1 MTTKLKK
8 LWLFVASAVMA
19 ITAIFAVGCVSNDGD
34 GDSEGNACATHTYGE
49 WVIVKEP
56 TDTEKGLR
64 KHTCTVCGNVEE
76 EELQSL
82 TSAVTAAIKTPAM
95 TKGTGIDLTIEPFTL
110 TYTTADKMSES
121 GSDALKIILTRAQTI
136 DCFGGY
142 AYLGIGDDGL
152 LYAYGKYSMHSVDSV
167 TTIATGKTETTDNGV
182 GEVSFLLDKDTFY
195 LAMTVYEKDEATGK
209 YTVKNED
216 ESMMTSGSIDDF
228 IAEQAGWLQTAA
240 QLILRNTEK
249 FFGFI
254 GTDLRPFAEK
264 VAAAFGMDA
273 EEAQKLVLSM
283 IFTERKTDD
292 GYVLTDKENLFL
304 NFSND
309 VTTLKINALLDKYF
323 GAGTYAKLEALP
335 EILDWKIGDTMTLL
349 AAKGI
354 TVEKITAIADK
365 ATQLLTGDD
374 TATLKDVTGLDLNE
388 IIDSYKDV
396 TLGELLAKLSADEKV
411 DYEAKAA
418 DLLNTLRSF
427 YYNLSQVADPYGAE
441 TDGSNFEATY
451 NENWAQFKTT
461 YPDSDWDHY
470 VALVQEAY
478 KTKAGDTA
486 YAQYFGANCTKKLL
500 VIGMMT
506 ALDDTDVFSAA
517 TAAIANELNPNYGKT
532 EEEIAAE
539 EKAALAEKVNAMKNT
554 LQSILTAGKTCTL
567 PDLIE
572 QATKGS
578 VSAQMIKLGLNT
590 LAAELD
596 KGVSLKLT
604 LNSDRTITGFEIS
617 LTKDLLATICEMSAE
632 IETDGTT
639 NVKTGFRFSTG
650 LKLSV
655 SCGAE
660 KAAHKADFNAEEFV
674 KLFPSQPETDG
685 GNTDGGN
692 TDTTAYAA

>member
-19 ITAIFAVGCVSNDGD
+19 ITAIFAVGCVSNDGNGD
-34 GDSEGNACATHTYGE
+34 GEGNACATHTYGE

-56 TDTEKGLR
+56 TETEKGLR

-95 TKGTGIDLTIEPFTL
+95 TKGTGIDLTIEPLTL

-121 GSDALKIILTRAQTI
+121 GSDDLKIILKRTQTI

-152 LYAYGKYSMHSVDSV
+152 LYAYGKYSLHAVDSV

-182 GEVSFLLDKDTFY
+182 GEVSFLLEKDTFY

-228 IAEQAGWLQTAA
+228 IAEQDGWLQTAA
-240 QLILRNTEK
+240 QLILGNTEK

-264 VAAAFGMDA
+264 VATAFGMDA

-283 IFTERKTDD
+283 IFSERKTDD

-374 TATLKDVTGLDLNE
+374 TATLKGVTGLDLNE
-388 IIDSYKDV
+388 IIDAYKDV
-396 TLGELLAKLSADEKV
+396 TLGELLAKLSADEEV
-411 DYEAKAA
+411 DYEAKAT

-461 YPDSDWDHY
+461 YPDTDWEHY

-486 YAQYFGANCTKKLL
+486 YAQYFGADCTKKLL

-506 ALDDTDVFSAA
+506 ALDDKEVFSAA
-517 TAAIANELNPNYGKT
+517 TVAIANELNPNYGKT
-532 EEEIAAE
+532 EEEIAAA

-554 LQSILTAGKTCTL
+554 LQSILTAGKTYTL
-567 PDLIE
+567 PELIE
-572 QATKGS
+572 QATEES

-596 KGVSLKLT
+596 KGVSMKLT

-617 LTKDLLATICEMSAE
+617 LTKDLLAMICEMSAE
-632 IETDGTT
+632 IETDGAT
-639 NVKTGFRFSTG
+639 NVKTGFRISTG

-674 KLFPSQPETDG
+674 KLFPSQPETG
-685 GNTDGGN
+685 GGTTDGGN
-692 TDTTAYAA
+692 PDTTAYAA

>member
-19 ITAIFAVGCVSNDGD
+19 ITAIFAVGCDDGE
-34 GDSEGNACATHTYGE
+34 GEGNACATHTYGE

-121 GSDALKIILTRAQTI
+121 GSDAVKIILTRAQTI

-152 LYAYGKYSMHSVDSV
+152 LYAYGKYSIHSVESV
-167 TTIATGKTETTDNGV
+167 KTIATGKTETTDNGV

-228 IAEQAGWLQTAA
+228 IAEQDGWLQTAA
-240 QLILRNTEK
+240 QLILRNAEK

-283 IFTERKTDD
+283 IFSERKTDD

-323 GAGTYAKLEALP
+323 GAGTYAKPEALP
-335 EILDWKIGDTMTLL
+335 EILDRKVGDTMTLL

-354 TVEKITAIADK
+354 TVEKITAIADT
-365 ATQLLTGDD
+365 ATKLLTGDD
-374 TATLKDVTGLDLNE
+374 TATLKGVTGLDLNE

-396 TLGELLAKLSADEKV
+396 TLGELLAKLSADEEV
-411 DYEAKAA
+411 DYEAKAT

-461 YPDSDWDHY
+461 YPDSDWEHY

-486 YAQYFGANCTKKLL
+486 YAQYFGADCTKKLL

-506 ALDDTDVFSAA
+506 ALDNTDVFSAA
-517 TAAIANELNPNYGKT
+517 TVAIANELNPNYGKT

-554 LQSILTAGKTCTL
+554 LQSILTAGKTYTL
-567 PDLIE
+567 PELIE
-572 QATKGS
+572 QATERS

-639 NVKTGFRFSTG
+639 SVKTGFRISTG